1 MKIGKRLLLILFTVL
16 FSTTITFFVIRLM
29 PGDPV
34 ETMAVNI
41 HAGMGVSW
49 EEAVEQAKAR
59 LNYDPDIPL
68 AKQYISYLGQI
79 VRGDLGDS
87 ILRRAPVSEIIAE
100 VLPWTLLV
108 SSVALLI
115 SFLLGTLL
123 GVYCGWKRKSLLN
136 KLMTAYDSVIGSVP
150 AFIIGFLLIILFSVK
165 LGWLPMRGN
174 YDTDLTPGWNSAFIA
189 SVAKHAVLPILTWVL
204 TSVGGWALGMRAL
217 AVSVLG
223 EDYIISAK
231 ARGLRQRRIVGSY
244 VGRNAILPQITQ
256 LAITFGSMF
265 AGSVLVENTFNYPGM
280 GYFFSSAISGRD
292 YPLMQGMFLVLTI
305 AIVLANQAAEILYS
319 VIDPRIR
326 IRGK

>member
-1 MKIGKRLLLILFTVL
+1 MKIGKRLLLILLTIL

-34 ETMAVNI
+34 ENMAISI

-59 LNYDPDIPL
+59 LNYDPDIPMIR
-68 AKQYISYLGQI
+68 QYTNYLWQI
-79 VRGDLGDS
+79 FRGDMGES
-87 ILRRAPVSEIIAE
+87 IIRRAPVSQIIAE
-100 VLPWTLLV
+100 VLPWTLLI
-108 SSVALLI
+108 SSFALLLA
-115 SFLLGTLL
+115 FLIGTVLGL
-123 GVYCGWKRKSLLN
+123 YCSWKRNTWLN
-136 KLMTAYDSVIGSVP
+136 KLVTAYDSIVGSMP
-150 AFIIGFLLIILFSVK
+150 AFIIGFLLIIVFSVK

-174 YDTDLTPGWNSAFIA
+174 YESGLTPGWNGAYIA

-217 AVSVLG
+217 GVSVLG
-223 EDYIISAK
+223 EDYIVSAR
-231 ARGLRQRRIVGSY
+231 ARGLKQRRIISSY
-244 VGRNAILPQITQ
+244 VGKNAILPQLTQ
-256 LAITFGSMF
+256 LAVAFGSMF

-292 YPLMQGMFLVLTI
+292 YPLMQGMFLILTI
-305 AIVLANQAAEILYS
+305 AVVIANQAAELLYS

-326 IRGK
+326 KGGK